1 MKKYKIKAG
10 QSTVNSIREENNLYN
25 CINYYKKLRDNAR
38 TKVKRHQYDRNYMF
52 FLLGIN
58 TALRFSDLR
67 TLTVEKVKD
76 NYIYLREKKTR
87 KEIKITLHSDIYK
100 EVMEYIKRN
109 NLYKTDYLF
118 QSGKGYNQPLTRI
131 MGYNIMQELK
141 KECKI
146 PYNIGT
152 HTLRKT
158 YGYWFYKQTGDIV
171 ALQTILNHSNPS
183 ITLIYIGMQQKE
195 VEEKR
200 KGFVLK

>member
-1 MKKYKIKAG
+1 MKEYKIEAG
-10 QSTVNSIREENNLYN
+10 QSSVNPIRDQNDLYN
-25 CINYYKKLRDNAR
+25 CINYFKKLRDNAS
-38 TKVKRHQYDRNYMF
+38 TEIKRHQYDRNYML

-76 NYIYLREKKTR
+76 NYIYLREKKTK

-131 MGYNIMQELK
+131 MGYKIMQKLK
-141 KECKI
+141 K
-146 PYNIGT
+146 
-152 HTLRKT
+152 
-158 YGYWFYKQTGDIV
+158 IV
-171 ALQTILNHSNPS
+171 RSLTISEHIL
-183 ITLIYIGMQQKE
+183 
-195 VEEKR
+195 
-200 KGFVLK
+200 